1 LHELISSK
9 GKAGKG
15 IGCRGTDQNQKKNG
29 AQRIKER
36 VKKDGGYIG
45 IDPGLFVILPV
56 ETGGKQVVGKDFLG
70 GGKAGQ
76 NHPTQQNHCEE
87 NPNQKQQISRG

>member
-1 LHELISSK
+1 LHELISPK
-9 GKAGKG
+9 GKSRKS
-15 IGCRGTDQNQKKNG
+15 IGCRGTDYNQKENG
-29 AQRIKER
+29 AQRIKEG

-45 IDPGLFVILPV
+45 IDPGLLVILPV
-56 ETGGKQVVGKDFLG
+56 ETGGKQLIGKDLLG

-76 NHPTQQNHCEE
+76 NHPTQQNHGEE

>member
-1 LHELISSK
+1 LHELISPK
-9 GKAGKG
+9 GKAGEG
-15 IGCRGTDQNQKKNG
+15 IGCRGTDYNQKKNG

-45 IDPGLFVILPV
+45 IDPGLLVILPV
-56 ETGGKQVVGKDFLG
+56 KTGGKQVVGKDFLG